1 MKILAFSHTGLVTG
15 GAEQCLLEY
24 VAVLTSRGHQC
35 RVIMPHE
42 GPMQKVFSEKGIEN
56 KIIGYGWA
64 IRPFRKVD
72 RATLQAS
79 TGNSLTKIFKEVKEY
94 KPDLILVNTSVI
106 PWGLYAGR
114 TLGVPSVLLVH
125 EILNDKDPS
134 LDVLPNYKEYV
145 AVLDLM
151 ADTVVY
157 NSEFVRDEFKH
168 DIVHPMI
175 SKKILYPLPPL
186 DSEKVKALLRENR
199 IDDTL
204 KIAIFGALA
213 PRKNQLEAVETA
225 NLLKKKGIT
234 NFEIDFYGDAAANL
248 SYVRQIKEKIAHHKL
263 EKHVQI
269 KGFSHSVYEA
279 MNDYNV
285 VLSTS
290 TYEPFGRTIVEG
302 QLFGRVTIA
311 NNTGGGPE
319 LIKDEHTGLVYELG
333 KPEDLA
339 RKIEWI
345 LRNPAKA
352 LELGATAKTVQTK
365 KFLNDSRYDAL
376 IETVEYYDG
385 KGDAYQAKAADDLFN
400 PIRSLYEY
408 TNQLHMRYGKIERI
422 VNNRATRKLKGL
434 VAKAKTK
441 AKRIVKEILV
451 K

>member
-1 MKILAFSHTGLVTG
+1 M
-15 GAEQCLLEY
+15 
-24 VAVLTSRGHQC
+24 
-35 RVIMPHE
+35 
-42 GPMQKVFSEKGIEN
+42 
-56 KIIGYGWA
+56 
-64 IRPFRKVD
+64 
-72 RATLQAS
+72 
-79 TGNSLTKIFKEVKEY
+79 
-94 KPDLILVNTSVI
+94 
-106 PWGLYAGR
+106 
-114 TLGVPSVLLVH
+114 
-125 EILNDKDPS
+125 
-134 LDVLPNYKEYV
+134 
-145 AVLDLM
+145 
-151 ADTVVY
+151 
-157 NSEFVRDEFKH
+157 
-168 DIVHPMI
+168 
-175 SKKILYPLPPL
+175 
-186 DSEKVKALLRENR
+186 KALLRENR

-248 SYVRQIKEKIAHHKL
+248 SYVRQIKEKMAHHKL

-365 KFLNDSRYDAL
+365 KFLNDSRHDAL
-376 IETVEYYDG
+376 IET
-385 KGDAYQAKAADDLFN
+385 A
-400 PIRSLYEY
+400 IS
-408 TNQLHMRYGKIERI
+408 
-422 VNNRATRKLKGL
+422 
-434 VAKAKTK
+434 
-441 AKRIVKEILV
+441 
-451 K
+451 